1 MSRRSTLS
9 VALALALA
17 LAFAAPAL
25 AGGVVVSLDDAPP
38 DAQAGVP
45 FTIGFTVFSAHDG
58 SPQSDLEPTVTATD
72 PASGEQMTVTAE
84 PEGADGHYVATLTLP
99 TEGAWRWE
107 IQPLGKYAENYP
119 ASVMTP
125 ITVRAAAQPAAP
137 APVAQPAAPAPA
149 EIQAGPTA
157 TPWPAL
163 AAIVAA
169 AATASLVLV
178 RARRRAT
185 VRS

>member
-9 VALALALA
+9 IVLALAAA
-17 LAFAAPAL
+17 LAFAIPAL
-25 AGGVVVSLDDAPP
+25 AGGVVISLDDVPP

-58 SPQSDLEPTVTATD
+58 SPQSGLEPIVTATD
-72 PASGEQMTVTAE
+72 PASGEKMTVAAE

-99 TEGAWRWE
+99 TEGEWRWE

-125 ITVRAAAQPAAP
+125 IKVRAAAAQPAAP
-137 APVAQPAAPAPA
+137 AAP
-149 EIQAGPTA
+149 EIQVSPTA
-157 TPWPAL
+157 TLWPAL
-163 AAIVAA
+163 AAIVAVA
-169 AATASLVLV
+169 AVASIVLV

-185 VRS
+185 ARS